1 MLRVREEIVYQTIII
16 VSGGALIDRDYFYKI
31 ICKTKKRF
39 IICCDGGARHLEQTA
54 IIPDVI
60 IGDMDSIN
68 DRHLDKYF
76 RKGTKII
83 RYPENKDLTDTELA
97 LDYAMNLKPA
107 TIFIW
112 AASGGRLDHTLAN
125 VFLLCK
131 AKRKGIRTYLAD
143 EYCEAFMPDKKEF
156 FINEKGQ
163 AVSIL
168 ALSSRVTGISLS
180 GFLYPLKMA
189 SMTMGES
196 RGISNIIQNDRA
208 SLRFEKGSLLV
219 VKYRRKNSF
228 PETL

>member
-1 MLRVREEIVYQTIII
+1 VYQTIII
-16 VSGGALIDRDYFYKI
+16 VSGGALVDRDYFYKI
-31 ICKTKKRF
+31 IRKTKKRH
-39 IICCDGGARHLEQTA
+39 IICCDGGARHLEQSA

-60 IGDMDSIN
+60 IGDMDSI
-68 DRHLDKYF
+68 DDQQLEKYF

-97 LDYAMNLKPA
+97 LDYAMNLKPEA
-107 TIFIW
+107 IFIW

-125 VFLLCK
+125 VFLLRK
-131 AKRKGIRTYLAD
+131 AKQKGIRTYLAD
-143 EYCEAFMPDKKEF
+143 EYCEAFLSDKEEF
-156 FINEKGQ
+156 FINQKGQ
-163 AVSIL
+163 TVSIL
-168 ALSSRVTGISLS
+168 ALSSRVTGICLS

-189 SMTMGES
+189 SMKMGES
-196 RGISNIIQNDRA
+196 RGISNIIQNERA